1 MRNIVTFWYD
11 FSTQWTRVVNSIN
24 AQDLCSLD
32 FLFFWS
38 LKRVHQGFISLKLFL
53 KEGKNNSQETCLARS
68 FCSLAAL
75 RVALFIFEEDPP
87 GIIFFSS
94 RAIAAAA
101 ACALAA
107 EVPYSRVDEP
117 AEPVD
122 YQTCVTDALFNH
134 KFTVEEDLGVT

>member
-1 MRNIVTFWYD
+1 MRDVVTFRND
-11 FSTQWTRVVNSIN
+11 FSAQRTRVVNSID
-24 AQDLCSLD
+24 AQDLCRLD
-32 FLFFWS
+32 LLFFRGLEGVYQS
-38 LKRVHQGFISLKLFL
+38 FISLKNELAL
-53 KEGKNNSQETCLARS
+53 GSRVKQETCFARS
-68 FCSLAAL
+68 FCSLAAR

-122 YQTCVTDALFNH
+122 
-134 KFTVEEDLGVT
+134 